1 MEINQEEKY
10 KIKTNKNN
18 EMELYIKNINDE
30 KLSIILYSIE
40 QTPSKKYE
48 LTCTLEDFQRNRFF
62 KIFRNVE
69 EIKKELENKI
79 KKSTFIE
86 ETNSIIMDI
95 QIGLTIINEILL
107 ELEEKEKNKDEI
119 INELTKT
126 IDKLKKNLTEKNKII
141 ENKEKYIKK
150 LEEEIGLMSS
160 KSFSKI
166 NQHFKEEII
175 DNSRIYNCNTVL
187 GVDINHLEEFMDSI
201 FSEEVSNDFSDAMKS
216 KLRVIKFSDRA
227 DNFKGK
233 DIDTG
238 LDSNSFKCNNISHY
252 FFFIAEK
259 KENKMDI
266 SYKLFCGRVEIY
278 KAYDINKGERKI
290 DNKNVNYYRYK
301 LKEIVNNPLCLESIE
316 SIKKDLW
323 TNILNERKKY
333 ELK

>member
-1 MEINQEEKY
+1 
-10 KIKTNKNN
+10 
-18 EMELYIKNINDE
+18 
-30 KLSIILYSIE
+30 
-40 QTPSKKYE
+40 
-48 LTCTLEDFQRNRFF
+48 
-62 KIFRNVE
+62 
-69 EIKKELENKI
+69 
-79 KKSTFIE
+79 
-86 ETNSIIMDI
+86 
-95 QIGLTIINEILL
+95 
-107 ELEEKEKNKDEI
+107 
-119 INELTKT
+119 
-126 IDKLKKNLTEKNKII
+126 
-141 ENKEKYIKK
+141 
-150 LEEEIGLMSS
+150 
-160 KSFSKI
+160 
-166 NQHFKEEII
+166 
-175 DNSRIYNCNTVL
+175 
-187 GVDINHLEEFMDSI
+187 MDSI
-201 FSEEVSNDFSDAMKS
+201 FSEEVSNDFSDAMKN